1 MIQVLLKIKLDV
13 NQAESGLNLCWYRS
27 STRRMSAK
35 NVFVSL
41 IFILAGGCASN
52 PLSIN
57 NMNNRQ
63 DRLEA
68 EVEKLSNE
76 LEEIKIEKDERISL
90 MQQDIA
96 SMAKEY
102 SALKKRL
109 DRLEKKPSSSDPF
122 SAKSPDDLYSSAES
136 FYRDKKYEEAIIAY
150 QKFIDANPKDKRVPD
165 SYLKQGISL
174 IKLGRKKE
182 ARYFL
187 QTIIDKY
194 PESKEARIAKA
205 NLKILNE

>member
-1 MIQVLLKIKLDV
+1 MSVKSIFAFVIINLL
-13 NQAESGLNLCWYRS
+13 
-27 STRRMSAK
+27 T
-35 NVFVSL
+35 
-41 IFILAGGCASN
+41 GCAGN
-52 PLSIN
+52 PFSIN
-57 NMNNRQ
+57 SLNNRQ
-63 DRLEA
+63 EKLEA
-68 EVEKLSNE
+68 KVEKLSGE
-76 LEEIKIEKDERISL
+76 LEEVKIEKDKRISL
-90 MQQDIA
+90 MQQDIQ
-96 SMAKEY
+96 SITKDY
-102 SALKKRL
+102 TTLKKKL
-109 DRLEKKPSSSDPF
+109 DRLEKQVSTSGAP

-136 FYRDKKYEEAIIAY
+136 LYQKGKYEDAIIAY

-194 PESKEARIAKA
+194 PESSEANIAKV

>member
-1 MIQVLLKIKLDV
+1 MV
-13 NQAESGLNLCWYRS
+13 
-27 STRRMSAK
+27 
-35 NVFVSL
+35 
-41 IFILAGGCASN
+41 ILTLVAACATS
-52 PLSIN
+52 PLSTN
-57 NMNNRQ
+57 NIDKRQ

-76 LEEIKIEKDERISL
+76 LAEIKSEKDERISL

-96 SMAKEY
+96 SIAKDY
-102 SALKKRL
+102 SSLKKKL
-109 DRLEKKPSSSDPF
+109 DSLENKTSTSDPA
-122 SAKSPDDLYSSAES
+122 SAKSPHNLYSSAES
-136 FYRDKKYEEAIIAY
+136 FFHERKYEEAIIAY
-150 QKFIDANPKDKRVPD
+150 QKFIDANPKDNRVPD

-194 PESKEARIAKA
+194 PESGEAKIAKI

>member
-1 MIQVLLKIKLDV
+1 M
-13 NQAESGLNLCWYRS
+13 R
-27 STRRMSAK
+27 AK
-35 NVFVSL
+35 NVYVSL
-41 IFILAGGCASN
+41 IFILVAGCASN

-57 NMNNRQ
+57 NMNKRQ

-68 EVEKLSNE
+68 EVERLSSE

-90 MQQDIA
+90 MQQDIT
-96 SMAKEY
+96 SMAKDY
-102 SALKKRL
+102 SALKRRL
-109 DRLEKKPSSSDPF
+109 DRLEKQTSSSDPS

-136 FYRDKKYEEAIIAY
+136 FYQEKKYEEAIIAY
-150 QKFIDANPKDKRVPD
+150 QKFIDAKPKDKRVPN

-194 PESKEARIAKA
+194 PESNEAKIAKA

>member
-1 MIQVLLKIKLDV
+1 MSIKDISVLVI
-13 NQAESGLNLCWYRS
+13 LNLV
-27 STRRMSAK
+27 A
-35 NVFVSL
+35 
-41 IFILAGGCASN
+41 ACAAN

-57 NMNNRQ
+57 NIEKRQ

-68 EVEKLSNE
+68 DVEKLASE
-76 LEEIKIEKDERISL
+76 LTESKIERDKRISL
-90 MQQDIA
+90 MQQDIE
-96 SMAKEY
+96 SITKDY
-102 SALKKRL
+102 LSLKKKL
-109 DRLEKKPSSSDPF
+109 DRLGKQTLTSDPA
-122 SAKSPDDLYSSAES
+122 SAKSPADLYSSAES
-136 FYRDKKYEEAIIAY
+136 FYHDGKYEEAIIAY
-150 QKFIDANPKDKRVPD
+150 QKFIDANPKNNKVPD

-194 PESKEARIAKA
+194 PESGEANIAKI